1 MIGSAT
7 AGGAPRSG
15 RLDSYLNRR
24 SAFLGTSLPRFR
36 RTSMEGRVSFARGVV
51 CAWSLAARQEAL
63 REVND
68 RRHIYLGSSGSPFS
82 CYYSRSLV
90 S

>member
-1 MIGSAT
+1 MFAVK
-7 AGGAPRSG
+7 PFRE
-15 RLDSYLNRR
+15 LR
-24 SAFLGTSLPRFR
+24 SAISVER
-36 RTSMEGRVSFARGVV
+36 AWRGLSPSRAVG
-51 CAWSLAARQEAL
+51 AWSLAARQEAL

-90 S
+90 R